1 MFPLIKGFFLFLA
14 KHWHKRCIFFGQ
26 KKGDNTR
33 GWIGRR
39 NMAKSA
45 SIFFLWCCLILII
58 SCSQQVYTGLLTY
71 EEYYQKNL
79 SEPYILELNTEEEA
93 SLLYYGSMHTTNLDD
108 PQFVDIEKRWIAFK
122 PTVAYSESCVWPLV
136 KSIEGAISRYGE
148 QGLLRFLASRH
159 KVPIKSIDPTR
170 AQEAV
175 YLKRY
180 FGAEQIKIFYVLRQ
194 VVVNRNLGKDTESV
208 GYVNKILRHLGNID
222 YYYRGNPHYLD
233 EFEGRIHQLFPNL
246 KDWKSISCFYFRA
259 PNSGNFLLKIH
270 RKLNEFRDQ
279 HMLRR
284 LLRELGKGSRIFAV
298 VGRSHVVVQEP
309 VLRAEVAR
317 LKKANKP

>member
-1 MFPLIKGFFLFLA
+1 
-14 KHWHKRCIFFGQ
+14 
-26 KKGDNTR
+26 
-33 GWIGRR
+33 
-39 NMAKSA
+39 MAKSA

-71 EEYYQKNL
+71 EEYYRKKL
-79 SEPYILELNTEEEA
+79 SEPYILELDINEGP

-108 PQFVDIEKRWIAFK
+108 PQFVDIEKRWMAFQ
-122 PTVAYSESCVWPLV
+122 PTVAFSESCVWPLV
-136 KSIEGAISRYGE
+136 KSREGAISRYGE
-148 QGLLRFLASRH
+148 QGFLRFLASRH

-180 FGAEQIKIFYVLRQ
+180 FDPEQIKIFYVLRQ
-194 VVVNRNLGKDTESV
+194 AVVNQNLGKDAESV
-208 GYVNKILRHLGNID
+208 GYVNRILRHLGKID
-222 YYYRGNPHYLD
+222 YYYRGNPRHLD
-233 EFEGRIHQLFPNL
+233 EFEGRVHQLFPNL
-246 KDWKSISCFYFRA
+246 KDWKSISCSYFRS
-259 PNSGNFLLKIH
+259 PNSENFLSKIH

-279 HMLRR
+279 HMMRR

-317 LKKANKP
+317 LKKEKKH